1 MHFGS
6 FVEQVPNTV
15 FIVIHSVFLVAALWF
30 TYQTLSR
37 SSMAGL
43 GFFLYALSQA
53 SYLAYH
59 LNVTVI
65 LFSHTMAEVFNF
77 LAFCILFTAL
87 GQYFLAQRRTPV

>member
-6 FVEQVPNTV
+6 FVEQVPNAA

-30 TYQTLSR
+30 AYQSLPR
-37 SSMAGL
+37 SSTAGL

-59 LNVTVI
+59 VNLTVI
-65 LFSHTMAEVFNF
+65 LFSHTLAEVMNF
-77 LAFCILFTAL
+77 LAFSILFAAL
-87 GQYFLAQRRTPV
+87 GQHVLAQRRAS